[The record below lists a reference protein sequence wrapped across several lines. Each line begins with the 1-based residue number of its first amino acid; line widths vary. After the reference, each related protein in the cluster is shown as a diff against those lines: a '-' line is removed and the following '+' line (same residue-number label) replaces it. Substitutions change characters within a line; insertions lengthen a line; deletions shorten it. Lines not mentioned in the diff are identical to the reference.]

1 MSKKGK
7 VLLVIAGVVVVLA
20 IVGMSIDYGTGLVRD
35 MVSKTVQENL
45 DSQVTKGSVSGNPI
59 KGYTLSDIAIATDG
73 EEVLSAE
80 RITAKVSILAF
91 LTGGAPVSMVEI
103 EGFKSDV
110 DKINRLIPKIKPGEG
125 EGELPLQKVR
135 ITDSTF
141 GSQWATLQIRNVLL
155 AFSDDVIKTDLDL
168 VVDDLP
174 VKGEL
179 DVSMDKEA
187 LAVRKM
193 DIKIG
198 DGSLSGSGGILPEL
212 SMEVKAANLN
222 IPQLIDFWPKADPA
236 LYKGTV
242 STEFTVKGSWQDPDI
257 SGNVDYLGQFLAGI
271 PIERA
276 VARWRYHSYRLDV
289 AGLDM
294 RLFGFPLA
302 GSLAFVFDPAA
313 PPRMLVD
320 LKGAAADLEALAKVS
335 KKLEGLSGT
344 LDKFSV
350 HLEGDVQKPQGQISF
365 AAGKL
370 GYKGYAVTDTSID
383 ARIKDG
389 NIAITGKSVFEG
401 APLAFGGNV
410 SNFMTKPAANI
421 SGTLRS
427 LSLGKMGTLVPAIK
441 EMKASGNVN
450 SDYKLTGGFP
460 DLVVAGK
467 VWSDKLSAMDYTLT
481 NVSTFFDYNMKADT
495 LSFSDL
501 KAGFNQAALSG
512 KGKISSLATDKR
524 SGDIQIQAGNL
535 DSAFFAAFYPP
546 ISEYK
551 LKGRMTV
558 EAHVRG
564 ALANPA
570 MTVSLSSPSLSVM
583 DSVGFTNL
591 RAGTEIA
598 GITAGI
604 PAELDLEI
612 AADAASV
619 AGVVL
624 QSPKVG
630 INKKDKV
637 IAIKE
642 GKAVMGGGNLSA
654 SGTVTMAEPTEK
666 TSLDI
671 AVKASNVNLEKIT
684 QKGGKP
690 LPASGIVTSDAKVS
704 GTLENPKIAV
714 EASAPFVA
722 AAGMTV
728 DNVKARIAGN
738 MEKLSI
744 EELSGKVGEGSI
756 TVTGNLKPVP
766 FAADLAVNGQN
777 LDIKQLTSRFEKLKP
792 FNITGV
798 MDLVFNGHFEK
809 GKNSGNGKATSPS
822 VRFMGINFT
831 NIVLPVELVDDK
843 LVSSNGTASLYGG
856 KVKNKGSLNL
866 ANLSF
871 NDEAEISGTDVD
883 ALMKDAFA
891 LKGNITA
898 KADLT
903 ARVSGS
909 FGADGIKYSGK
920 GLLKTGQGSVTGFKI
935 VDLITAVHGVKGLR
949 FASAFAPFNLETGRL
964 ILNKDTLIKAPEGDP
979 LYRHFSANG
988 TVGPEDNLNLN
999 CSGKVNVKV
1008 VNAVL
1013 GGAAGGAA
1021 GLTMTQGI
1029 AGILEGA
1036 LKGSQAGMQE
1046 DDFRDISFTLKGTF
1060 DKPGISNLKVSAP
1073 EKQVTTTQP
1082 AEQELTPTEKLKEQL
1097 PVKQETAP
1105 TQEKPQEENIE
1116 EKIKQEIFKK
1126 IFE

>member
-1 MSKKGK
+1 MSKRGK
-7 VLLVIAGVVVVLA
+7 VLLVIVGAVVVLA

-35 MVSKTVQENL
+35 MVAKAVQENL

-73 EEVLSAE
+73 EEVLSAD
-80 RITAKVSILAF
+80 RIRAKVSILAF
-91 LTGGAPVSMVEI
+91 LTGGAPVSMLEI
-103 EGFKSDV
+103 EGFRSEEG
-110 DKINRLIPKIKPGEG
+110 KINRLIPKIKPGEG
-125 EGELPLQKVR
+125 GGELPLQKVR

-141 GSQWATLQIRNVLL
+141 GSQWATLQISNVLL

-168 VVDDLP
+168 VVDELP

-179 DVSMDKEA
+179 DVSMDEGA
-187 LAVRKM
+187 LVVKKM
-193 DIKIG
+193 NIKIG
-198 DGSLSGSGGILPEL
+198 EGSLSGSGAILPEL

-222 IPQLIDFWPKADPA
+222 IPQLIDFWPKANPA
-236 LYKGTV
+236 MYKGTV
-242 STEFTVKGSWQDPDI
+242 STEFTVKGTWLDPDI
-257 SGNVDYLGQFLAGI
+257 SGNVDYSGQILAGM
-271 PIERA
+271 PVERA

-313 PPRMLVD
+313 PPKMLVD
-320 LKGAAADLEALAKVS
+320 LKGSAADLEALSKVS
-335 KKLEGLSGT
+335 EKLEGLSGT

-365 AAGKL
+365 AAGNL
-370 GYKGYAVTDTSID
+370 GYKGYAVTGTSID
-383 ARIKDG
+383 ARVKDG

-410 SNFMTKPAANI
+410 SNFMAKPAVNI

-450 SDYKLTGGFP
+450 VDYKITGGVP
-460 DLVVAGK
+460 DFVVTGK

-501 KAGFNQAALSG
+501 KGLFKQAALSG
-512 KGKISSLATDKR
+512 KGKISSLTTEKR
-524 SGDIQIQAGNL
+524 SGDIRIQAGNL

-551 LKGRMTV
+551 LKGKMAV
-558 EAHVRG
+558 EAHIRG
-564 ALANPA
+564 ALTNPA
-570 MTVSLSSPSLSVM
+570 VTVTLTSPSLSVM

-598 GITAGI
+598 GISAGV
-604 PAELDLEI
+604 PSDLDLDI
-612 AADAASV
+612 AADSASV

-624 QSPKVG
+624 QSPNVG

-637 IAIKE
+637 INIKE
-642 GKAVMGGGNLSA
+642 GKAIVGGGNLWA
-654 SGTVTMAEPTEK
+654 SGTVTMEEPTEK
-666 TSLDI
+666 TALDI

-690 LPASGIVTSDAKVS
+690 LPAAGVINGDARVS

-728 DNVKARIAGN
+728 DNVKARVAGD
-738 MEKLSI
+738 MKKLSI
-744 EELSGKVGEGSI
+744 EEMSGKVGEGSI
-756 TVTGNLKPVP
+756 TVTGDMRPAP
-766 FAADLAVNGQN
+766 FSADLAVNGQN
-777 LDIKQLTSRFEKLKP
+777 LDIKPLTSRFEKLRS
-792 FNITGV
+792 FNITGT

-809 GKNSGNGKATSPS
+809 DKNRGNGKATSSS
-822 VRFMGINFT
+822 VRFMGISFT
-831 NIVLPVELVDDK
+831 DIVLPVELVDDK

-866 ANLSF
+866 ADFSF
-871 NDEAEISGTDVD
+871 NDEAEISGTDID
-883 ALMKDAFA
+883 ALMKDAFD

-898 KADLT
+898 KADLS

-949 FASAFAPFNLETGRL
+949 FASVYAPFNLETGRL
-964 ILNKDTLIKAPEGDP
+964 ILNKDTLVKAPEGDP

-988 TVGPEDNLNLN
+988 TVGTEDNLNLN

-1013 GGAAGGAA
+1013 GGVAGGAA

-1029 AGILEGA
+1029 AGILEGV
-1036 LKGSQAGMQE
+1036 LKGGQTGLQE

-1073 EKQVTTTQP
+1073 ETQETTTQP

-1097 PVKQETAP
+1097 SVEQEPAP
-1105 TQEKPQEENIE
+1105 AHEKPQEENIE
-1116 EKIKQEIFKK
+1116 EKIKQEIFRK